1 LLFLKDFFST
11 LINTL
16 LLKDLE
22 LYSVSEDKQVYNERI
37 EFLNQNL
44 RDLVDYKYVA
54 DSNNTDN
61 SPFQHVY
68 RLLDEIGKKLEWPTL
83 PNNLK
88 NSSFLDSDNKLSYLL
103 NLKAKAIETKS
114 TTISVSSLNKQIS
127 FYGIAL
133 FFQRLIEFN
142 SLAKEFFSDNLLMI
156 RKFDLV
162 VKKNFMDSLKP
173 THSGNQWYEPID
185 LAISTL
191 VYCLKLW
198 QKFNSHKEFSTIVTK
213 CLSNSKL
220 DSLTFYK
227 NFLNEYYTVYSS
239 TLNPANSPVASW
251 ESFQSLTSL
260 KQKIPVLVNL
270 FINETTSF
278 DVS

>member
-1 LLFLKDFFST
+1 M
-11 LINTL
+11 
-16 LLKDLE
+16 
-22 LYSVSEDKQVYNERI
+22 SEDKKVFNERI

-44 RDLVDYKYVA
+44 TDLVDYKYVA
-54 DSNNTDN
+54 DASNTDN

-68 RLLDEIGKKLEWPTL
+68 QLLDEIGKKLDWPAM
-83 PNNLK
+83 PNNLQ
-88 NSSFLDSDNKLSYLL
+88 NSSLSGSDNKLSYLL
-103 NLKAKAIETKS
+103 TLKAKALETKS
-114 TTISVSSLNKQIS
+114 SNVSVSSLNKQIS

-133 FFQRLIEFN
+133 FFQKLIEFN
-142 SLAKEFFSDNLLMI
+142 SLTKAFFNDNLLMT

-162 VKKNFMDSLKP
+162 VKQTFMDTLEPASL
-173 THSGNQWYEPID
+173 SGSQQWFEPID

-191 VYCLKLW
+191 VYVLKLW

-227 NFLNEYYTVYSS
+227 NFLNEYYSVYSS
-239 TLNPANSPVASW
+239 TLNAANSPAVTW
-251 ESFQSLTSL
+251 ESYQALTTL
-260 KQKIPVLVNL
+260 KQKMPVLVNL
-270 FINETTSF
+270 FINEMSSF

>member
-1 LLFLKDFFST
+1 MDLVNQKLSSSFFKD
-11 LINTL
+11 I
-16 LLKDLE
+16 E
-22 LYSVSEDKQVYNERI
+22 LYSVSEDKKVFNERI

-44 RDLVDYKYVA
+44 TDLVDYKYVA
-54 DSNNTDN
+54 DANNTDN

-68 RLLDEIGKKLEWPTL
+68 QLLDEIGKKLDWPAM
-83 PNNLK
+83 PNNLQ
-88 NSSFLDSDNKLSYLL
+88 NSSLSDSDNKLSYLL
-103 NLKAKAIETKS
+103 TLKAKALETKP
-114 TTISVSSLNKQIS
+114 TNVSVSSLNKQIS

-133 FFQRLIEFN
+133 FFQKLIEFN
-142 SLAKEFFSDNLLMI
+142 SLAKAFFNDNLLMT

-162 VKKNFMDSLKP
+162 VKKTFMDTLEPASL
-173 THSGNQWYEPID
+173 SGSQQWFEPID

-191 VYCLKLW
+191 VYVLKLW

-227 NFLNEYYTVYSS
+227 NFLKEYYSVYSS
-239 TLNPANSPVASW
+239 TLNAVNSPAVTW
-251 ESFQSLTSL
+251 ESYQALTTL
-260 KQKIPVLVNL
+260 KEKILALVNL
-270 FINETTSF
+270 FINEMSSF